1 MTGVPVDRFAAQ
13 HIVVTGAGSGIGRA
27 TALRLAAEGGSIA
40 CIDLVESSLAETA
53 KLLADAGGSATSHL
67 CDISDHA
74 QVSAAVADIRASG
87 RPINALVNV
96 AGIGVLAHSASQPAD
111 EWLRII
117 SVNLSGTF
125 FMCQAVIPDL
135 LATGGRIVNMASVA
149 GLIGQPYNAAYCA
162 SKGGVVALTKALAV
176 EYVDKGVLVNAIAP
190 AGIQTPLVTDVAIP
204 DGVDFAKFARLSS
217 PMGMAE
223 PSEVAALVA
232 FLLSPDSRYM
242 TGSIVTMDGGVS
254 V

>member
-1 MTGVPVDRFAAQ
+1 LDRFAAQ

-27 TALRLAAEGGSIA
+27 AALRLASEGATVA
-40 CIDLVESSLAETA
+40 CVDLIESSLAQTA
-53 KLLADAGGSATSHL
+53 KLLAEAGGSGSSHV

-74 QVSAAVADIRASG
+74 QVAAVAADIRSG
-87 RPINALVNV
+87 GRAIHALVNV
-96 AGIGVLAHSASQPAD
+96 AGIGCLAHSADQPAS

-117 SVNLSGTF
+117 NVNLSGTF
-125 FMCQAVIPDL
+125 FMCQAMIPDL
-135 LATGGRIVNMASVA
+135 LATRGRIVNMASVA

-162 SKGGVVALTKALAV
+162 SKGGVIALTKSLAV

-190 AGIQTPLVTDVAIP
+190 AGIKTPLVTDVAIP
-204 DGVDFAKFARLSS
+204 DGVDAAKFARLSS

-223 PSEVAALVA
+223 PAEVAALVA

>member
-1 MTGVPVDRFAAQ
+1 VDRFAAQ

-27 TALRLAAEGGSIA
+27 TALRLASEGATVA
-40 CIDLVESSLAETA
+40 CVDLVESSLADTA
-53 KLLADAGGSATSHL
+53 KMLTDTGGSGTTHV
-67 CDISDHA
+67 CDISDYA
-74 QVSAAVADIRASG
+74 QVRSAVADIQAAEEQ
-87 RPINALVNV
+87 IHALINV
-96 AGIGVLAHSASQPAD
+96 AGIGNLAHSADQPPE
-111 EWLRII
+111 EWSRII
-117 SVNLSGTF
+117 NVNLSGTF
-125 FMCQAVIPDL
+125 FMTQAVLPAL
-135 LATGGRIVNMASVA
+135 LATRGRIVNMASVA

-162 SKGGVVALTKALAV
+162 SKGGLIALTKALAV

-190 AGIQTPLVTDVAIP
+190 AGVQTPLVTDVAVP

-223 PSEVAALVA
+223 PEEVAALVA
-232 FLLSPDSRYM
+232 FLLSKDSRYM

>member
-1 MTGVPVDRFAAQ
+1 VDRFAAQ

-27 TALRLAAEGGSIA
+27 TALRLASEGATVA
-40 CIDLVESSLAETA
+40 CVDLVESSLADTA
-53 KLLADAGGSATSHL
+53 KMLTDAGGSGTTHV
-67 CDISDHA
+67 CDISDYA
-74 QVSAAVADIRASG
+74 QVRSAVADIQAAEEQ
-87 RPINALVNV
+87 IHALINV
-96 AGIGVLAHSASQPAD
+96 AGIGNLAHSADQPPE
-111 EWLRII
+111 EWSRII
-117 SVNLSGTF
+117 NVNLSGTF
-125 FMCQAVIPDL
+125 FMTQAVLPAL
-135 LATGGRIVNMASVA
+135 LATRGRIVNMASVA

-162 SKGGVVALTKALAV
+162 SKGGVIALTKALAV

-190 AGIQTPLVTDVAIP
+190 AGVQTPLVTDVAVP

-223 PSEVAALVA
+223 PEEVAALVA
-232 FLLSPDSRYM
+232 FLLSKDSRYM